1 MLKTTVLFGLF
12 ILVMGCGGKSSQP
25 NVELLQDMMAGPQIK
40 PQEADANGKG
50 TGLLPPKG
58 AIPRERYVPEDLKLE
73 EAEKFSNPLKSAN
86 LPAELSL
93 KYENVGQAK
102 YEVNCAIC
110 HGSKGDGL
118 GPLVEKRGDMLLK
131 KPPSLLTDTYKNYS
145 DGRLYYVI
153 TYGWGLMGNYS
164 TQITDENER
173 WAVVNYVRQLQQLGS
188 NKSNSGDK

>member
-12 ILVMGCGGKSSQP
+12 ILISGCGGKSSEP
-25 NVELLQDMMAGPQIK
+25 NVELIQDMMVGPQIK
-40 PQEADANGKG
+40 SQKADANNKG
-50 TGLLPPKG
+50 TGMIPPKG
-58 AIPRERYVPEDLKLE
+58 SIPRERYVPEDLKLE
-73 EAEKFSNPLKSAN
+73 EAEKFSNPLKSSN
-86 LPAELSL
+86 LSTELSL
-93 KYENVGQAK
+93 KYENIGQAK
-102 YEVNCAIC
+102 FEINCAIC
-110 HGSKGDGL
+110 HGSKGNGL